1 MNNFPIIN
9 EHIPVL
15 LNQAINYLPNKNN
28 LNVIDA
34 TFGGGGYSKL
44 ILEQKNVKNLI
55 ALDRDPLAIE
65 FAKQIK
71 KEKNFK
77 IVEGKFSEID
87 SLLFSSNAIYII
99 VINAQNKH
107 KICRLKLSIW
117 F

>member
-77 IVEGKFSEID
+77 NRRREI
-87 SLLFSSNAIYII
+87 
-99 VINAQNKH
+99 
-107 KICRLKLSIW
+107 
-117 F
+117 